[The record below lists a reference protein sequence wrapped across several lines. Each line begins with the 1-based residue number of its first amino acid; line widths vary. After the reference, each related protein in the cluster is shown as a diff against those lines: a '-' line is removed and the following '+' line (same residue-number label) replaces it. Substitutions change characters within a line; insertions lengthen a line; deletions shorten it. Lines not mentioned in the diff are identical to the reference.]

1 MVKIFSG
8 SSSLELATKVA
19 EKLNMKLGQLE
30 VQRFSDG
37 EFQPIFKE
45 NIRGRIVV
53 IIQSTPSPFDNY
65 WELFQLIQAAKLS
78 SASKIIVINPYMG
91 YSRQD
96 RKDKPRVSI
105 GAKLIADFIQTAG
118 ATRFVTIDLHQ
129 DSIGAFFNLPVDQLY
144 SSYIFAPYIKS
155 LNLSNLVIAAPDTGA
170 VKKAKY
176 LSEHLNTDMVICYKH
191 RPMAN
196 KVDEMILIGD
206 VTGKNI
212 IILDDLIDTATTI
225 CRSADL
231 MMEKGAKSVRAF
243 ITHPVMSGKAYE
255 NIEKSKLLELI
266 VSDTISLKQ
275 KSDKIKVLSVCD
287 LLSTAIKNIID
298 NKSLSKLFI

>member
-8 SSSLELATKVA
+8 SASLDLAKKVV
-19 EKLNMKLGQLE
+19 ENLNMKLGRLE
-30 VQRFSDG
+30 IQKFSDG

-65 WELFQLIQAAKLS
+65 WELLQLIQAAKLS
-78 SASKIIVINPYMG
+78 SAAKIIVINPYMG

-105 GAKLIADFIQTAG
+105 GAKLIADTIQTAG
-118 ATRFVTIDLHQ
+118 ATRYVTVDLHQ
-129 DSIGAFFNLPVDQLY
+129 DAIGAFFNVPVDQLY
-144 SSYIFAPYIKS
+144 SSYIFTPYIKK

-176 LSEHLNTDMVICYKH
+176 LSGHLDADMVICYKH
-191 RPMAN
+191 RSVAN

-206 VTGKNI
+206 VVDKNI
-212 IILDDLIDTATTI
+212 IIIDDLIDTATTI
-225 CRSADL
+225 CRAADL

-255 NIEKSKLLELI
+255 NIEKSKLHELV
-266 VSDTISLKQ
+266 VSDTIPLKQ
-275 KSDKIKVLSVCD
+275 KSEKIKVLSVSE
-287 LLSTAIKNIID
+287 LLSTAIKNIVD